1 MSMGRYKDDLDHFF
15 QILKEK
21 KLKNQLIYW
30 FTARV
35 EAFQSLPSLFTGL
48 YKPIVIHIRPVPII
62 IAA

>member
-35 EAFQSLPSLFTGL
+35 EAFQSLPALFIGL
-48 YKPIVIHIRPVPII
+48 YK
-62 IAA
+62 

>member
-30 FTARV
+30 FTANL
-35 EAFQSLPSLFTGL
+35 ETFQSLPALFSGL
-48 YKPIVIHIRPVPII
+48 NTEMVIHIIPVPIN